1 MLRNI
6 LIAIGVVFLASMAQA
21 QSVPNSKIIVVDFD
35 RVSRESLVGK
45 DIAAQTQSFRV
56 DLEGRARSVQA
67 SLTEEEEELKKQ
79 RSIISQ
85 DAFNERVRAFQQK
98 AQRSQAELQQIDRQ
112 SGQAMQQANLE
123 VQRALRPIVREV
135 MEAKGANMVID
146 KALVSHHAAGLD
158 VTTEVI
164 EKLDQVMP
172 GFDVSLP
179 DASQGANQN

>member
-6 LIAIGVVFLASMAQA
+6 LITIGLVFLAGVAQA

-56 DLEGRARSVQA
+56 DLENSARSIQSNLA
-67 SLTEEEEELKKQ
+67 DEEEELKKQ

-85 DAFNERVRAFQQK
+85 EAFNERVRAFQQK
-98 AQRSQAELQQIDRQ
+98 AQRRQAELQQIDRQ

-135 MEAKGANMVID
+135 METKGANMVID
-146 KALVSHHAAGLD
+146 KALVSHHVSGLD

-164 EKLDQVMP
+164 EKLDKVMP
-172 GFDVSLP
+172 SFDVSLP
-179 DASQGANQN
+179 DATKVAAQN

>member
-1 MLRNI
+1 MLRN
-6 LIAIGVVFLASMAQA
+6 LFLTIGLLFLVGSAHA

-56 DLEGRARSVQA
+56 DLEGRARAVQQEL
-67 SLTEEEEELKKQ
+67 STEEEELAKQ

-98 AQRSQAELQQIDRQ
+98 AQQRQAELQQIDRQ

-123 VQRALRPIVREV
+123 VQRSLRPIVREI
-135 MEAKGANMVID
+135 MEAKGANMVLD
-146 KALVSHHAAGLD
+146 KALVSHHASGLD

-164 EKLDQVMP
+164 EKLDETMP
-172 GFDVSLP
+172 SFDVSLP
-179 DASQGANQN
+179 KTGSATSN